1 MTASP
6 AAFLATAPD
15 SEGDVPRS
23 LSLAIRTTTTP
34 IEMVPSIRAVI
45 HRMDPDVPVA
55 DVRSLDD
62 IVGRSVS
69 TPRMATYVLVAFGLL
84 SLSLAAVGTY
94 AVMAYIV
101 AQRTSEIGVRVALG
115 ARTADVV
122 RLVLWQ
128 GVRPALAGRSRRP
141 RAP

>member
-1 MTASP
+1 M
-6 AAFLATAPD
+6 
-15 SEGDVPRS
+15 PRS

-141 RAP
+141 GAS

>member
-1 MTASP
+1 M
-6 AAFLATAPD
+6 
-15 SEGDVPRS
+15 
-23 LSLAIRTTTTP
+23 
-34 IEMVPSIRAVI
+34 I

-115 ARTADVV
+115 APTADVV